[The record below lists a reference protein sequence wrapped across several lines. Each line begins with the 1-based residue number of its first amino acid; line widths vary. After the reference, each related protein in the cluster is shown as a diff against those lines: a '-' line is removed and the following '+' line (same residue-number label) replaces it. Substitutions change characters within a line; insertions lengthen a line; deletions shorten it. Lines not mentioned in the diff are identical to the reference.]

1 MQLTIKVHFK
11 MLGLYKKTTKM
22 TETACSV
29 LIRMRLLSSRPHRK
43 HQHSLRQT
51 TFFSGL
57 KLTATRWQCDPAYF
71 MLRTGQQRLWTTS
84 QRSGDSKH

>member
-1 MQLTIKVHFK
+1 

-57 KLTATRWQCDPAYF
+57 MRLSFFWLDSLFACFLEHSGEQYF
-71 MLRTGQQRLWTTS
+71 LPPTNS
-84 QRSGDSKH
+84 